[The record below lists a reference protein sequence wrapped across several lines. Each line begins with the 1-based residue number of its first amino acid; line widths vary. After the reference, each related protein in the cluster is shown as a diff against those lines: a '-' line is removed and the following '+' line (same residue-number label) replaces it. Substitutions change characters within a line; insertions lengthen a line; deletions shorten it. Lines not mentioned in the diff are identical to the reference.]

1 MDNLLDLKNLIRFT
15 VWPMARTRIA
25 NQRVTRDFASADAE
39 SKTSSRNADTDARRC
54 WRKTSSL
61 QPREAIPTT
70 HRGRP
75 WLRAACLKPRAIA
88 VEKTSIQSHSP
99 SLSAFVIPSTN
110 QVCKAHAPATYGL
123 PATTDAKIRP
133 ASPFRSSASHVPN
146 DDCIPQ

>member
-1 MDNLLDLKNLIRFT
+1 MKVRK
-15 VWPMARTRIA
+15 ARIA

-39 SKTSSRNADTDARRC
+39 YKTSSRNADTDARRC